1 MQEETKRISLHA
13 PKKLKLS
20 LSVLGEFMID
30 IFRFH
35 WKELGGGGAVEP
47 YKVLNIGFLTK
58 RSIPVGST
66 ERLPKFFDQNQKQ
79 AFQTFPCKM
88 IFPKGGVEHL
98 GFLQKQT

>member
-35 WKELGGGGAVEP
+35 WKELGGGGRSGTIQSFEHWIS
-47 YKVLNIGFLTK
+47 YKKVHTSRFHRKTSKIL
-58 RSIPVGST
+58 
-66 ERLPKFFDQNQKQ
+66 
-79 AFQTFPCKM
+79 
-88 IFPKGGVEHL
+88 
-98 GFLQKQT
+98 